1 MAFTAIY
8 KNTQTRNAATASAPL
23 VFSSFLVV
31 FSVMIFAFG
40 SSPGWVETV
49 AQWLRGHRNSRHG
62 HRDGKLRERLTLKL
76 LPPGFTGNSRSKN
89 VPFVST
95 NVFVLVWGC
104 SPLLYLLWSRTRP
117 CMSSPVFK
125 FSFMFSMQWPIKK
138 PPVRRILAELPGVR
152 WLLLLWVFCVYR
164 DRCFLLWWMHVILCV
179 GQIISYSNS
188 RAEVPMSTKARWRET
203 NVTHKHAHTD
213 THTQC
218 QMLKDLEGSSL
229 FSIFGREDIFT
240 PWQDMWQHLWQE
252 WDDGT

>member
-1 MAFTAIY
+1 MT
-8 KNTQTRNAATASAPL
+8 
-23 VFSSFLVV
+23 
-31 FSVMIFAFG
+31 
-40 SSPGWVETV
+40 VETV

-213 THTQC
+213 SARC
-218 QMLKDLEGSSL
+218 WKILKGLHSFPSL
-229 FSIFGREDIFT
+229 AERTYSHLDRTCDNTSDRSETMALKSIYIVHCT
-240 PWQDMWQHLWQE
+240 LL
-252 WDDGT
+252 